1 MAGCIKY
8 NHEPQNNTKVI
19 GRRHEVIKGIY
30 ALKKLKKKF
39 TFNYSENW
47 CFMKL
52 PTFHI
57 DCKRDCK

>member
-47 CFMKL
+47 CFM
-52 PTFHI
+52 
-57 DCKRDCK
+57 